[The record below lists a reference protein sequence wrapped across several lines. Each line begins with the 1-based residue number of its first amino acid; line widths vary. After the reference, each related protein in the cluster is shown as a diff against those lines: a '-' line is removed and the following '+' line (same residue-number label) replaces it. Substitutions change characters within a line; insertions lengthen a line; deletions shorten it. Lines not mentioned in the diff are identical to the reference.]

1 MRLREVFK
9 VQQVPVILKR
19 DGYKCARCGNK
30 HSLQVHHIRHFSDI
44 LNQLLINNPELDPI
58 KDQNKLYEKALN
70 MPEFTDLNNLITYCK
85 ECHLFYIHGYKHNS
99 QAHYKSPEL
108 LGNLTVKDEDN
119 QQLSLSNKESST
131 TISKESTSKQME
143 AGGLSDKSESDDMV

>member
-1 MRLREVFK
+1 
-9 VQQVPVILKR
+9 
-19 DGYKCARCGNK
+19 
-30 HSLQVHHIRHFSDI
+30 
-44 LNQLLINNPELDPI
+44 
-58 KDQNKLYEKALN
+58 

-119 QQLSLSNKESST
+119 
-131 TISKESTSKQME
+131 
-143 AGGLSDKSESDDMV
+143 